1 MTNLVGNY
9 QIAKSNLVS
18 DTITLVIGTR
28 KKPEITKPKNYLL
41 LKLARNGFEYVS
53 SLYPVIDAKN
63 TFEIDYLGIKYV
75 LNIAD
80 NNTSATIGILQKAEA
95 HTSNPACI
103 SIGISAVEVHSHTN
117 TDKS

>member
-41 LKLARNGFEYVS
+41 LKLARNGFKYVS

-75 LNIAD
+75 LKIAD
-80 NNTSATIGILQKAEA
+80 NNVSATIEISDSANTQNS
-95 HTSNPACI
+95 HNSNTVSFTSKMEETPIC
-103 SIGISAVEVHSHTN
+103 HDSH
-117 TDKS
+117 

>member
-75 LNIAD
+75 LKIAD
-80 NNTSATIGILQKAEA
+80 NNVSATIEISDSANTQNS
-95 HTSNPACI
+95 HNSNTVSFTSKMEETPIC
-103 SIGISAVEVHSHTN
+103 HDSH
-117 TDKS
+117 

>member
-80 NNTSATIGILQKAEA
+80 NNTSATIGISDSANTQNS
-95 HTSNPACI
+95 HNSNTVSYYSKMEETPIC
-103 SIGISAVEVHSHTN
+103 HDSH
-117 TDKS
+117 

>member
-75 LNIAD
+75 LKIAD
-80 NNTSATIGILQKAEA
+80 NNVSATIGILQKAEA
-95 HTSNPACI
+95 DISNPACI
-103 SIGISAVEVHSHTN
+103 SIGISALQLHSHKN
-117 TDKS
+117 IDKS